1 MADFINADDL
11 FYREYEPKLQ
21 NRYVMLIELNPNLEM
36 CFLQLLIILALLM

>member
-21 NRYVMLIELNPNLEM
+21 NRYV
-36 CFLQLLIILALLM
+36 LIIEGIPAFTIKTAGRPSLEFEFG